1 MEKNVGSIDASMR
14 FVLGV
19 ALIFIGMYVLEGI
32 KGNLSGIIVALIS
45 LVPFYM
51 VVTRKC
57 FVFRLLRIS
66 TMPRKDRSKS
76 L

>member
-1 MEKNVGSIDASMR
+1 MERNVGSIDASMR

-19 ALIFIGMYVLEGI
+19 ALIVIGMYVLEGI
-32 KGNLSGIIVALIS
+32 KGNLLGIIVALIS

-57 FVFRLLRIS
+57 FVFRPPQRD
-66 TMPRKDRSKS
+66 TGKA
-76 L
+76 